1 MAEKIMKIAENWLS
15 QNLTPNNQT
24 QKPFGIN
31 TPDSYKSVNFKTQLS
46 PVFSRPQQQQ
56 VQQQQTQQP
65 VQEQIPELYQT
76 KSFDREAKLR
86 EMYGTNASKR
96 DIRRFNKY
104 WNSDQRWA
112 DQEAFEAAEHQK
124 YMDSM
129 DARFNAV
136 HKDVKTKSAATIQG
150 ITDSLNR
157 QPIQQKPI
165 NKGRST
171 DEVRAIQNEMLS
183 KGYDLGRYGADGIWG
198 KDTQLAYDMYIQN
211 GKRSWKDVYGD
222 EVPPIASV
230 NKYYTD
236 NAKNRYSYINGKLTK
251 LTDADNTE
259 GWQNA
264 GLIKD
269 MEEFKNAVKFD
280 QQNVDFG
287 GMTWANPYYLNNVF
301 RETKNAPD
309 WNQSGQGQG
318 AVVKVKGKNGVYPL
332 RVWNDRSFAID
343 TENNVAYELN
353 EDMFGE
359 VDGRGNDAP
368 IKTYDLWSFFNKFT
382 PEEQQQLR
390 KQKQGGQINKHQ
402 QGGTMGNQEELQKAF
417 MAFLIEDAAAQ
428 GMQIQSE
435 QDLQAYAQQLG
446 EEGLK
451 AKYQEFMQ
459 KMQGGVKA
467 ALGAKLNYIHK
478 LKGNCPEGEEL
489 VYMKQGGRMC
499 PVCQKK
505 AEKAEEGKKL
515 QKKNA
520 VSDFKEKR
528 KKINP
533 NDTVNTKFGPRDLN
547 GKTKYPKYDAT
558 KENYDYETRKRVQE
572 KDEKSGKK
580 VLGSA
585 CGSKIKKK

>member
-1 MAEKIMKIAENWLS
+1 
-15 QNLTPNNQT
+15 
-24 QKPFGIN
+24 
-31 TPDSYKSVNFKTQLS
+31 
-46 PVFSRPQQQQ
+46 
-56 VQQQQTQQP
+56 
-65 VQEQIPELYQT
+65 
-76 KSFDREAKLR
+76 
-86 EMYGTNASKR
+86 
-96 DIRRFNKY
+96 
-104 WNSDQRWA
+104 
-112 DQEAFEAAEHQK
+112 
-124 YMDSM
+124 
-129 DARFNAV
+129 
-136 HKDVKTKSAATIQG
+136 
-150 ITDSLNR
+150 
-157 QPIQQKPI
+157 
-165 NKGRST
+165 
-171 DEVRAIQNEMLS
+171 
-183 KGYDLGRYGADGIWG
+183 
-198 KDTQLAYDMYIQN
+198 
-211 GKRSWKDVYGD
+211 
-222 EVPPIASV
+222 
-230 NKYYTD
+230 
-236 NAKNRYSYINGKLTK
+236 
-251 LTDADNTE
+251 
-259 GWQNA
+259 
-264 GLIKD
+264 
-269 MEEFKNAVKFD
+269 
-280 QQNVDFG
+280 
-287 GMTWANPYYLNNVF
+287 
-301 RETKNAPD
+301 
-309 WNQSGQGQG
+309 
-318 AVVKVKGKNGVYPL
+318 
-332 RVWNDRSFAID
+332 
-343 TENNVAYELN
+343 
-353 EDMFGE
+353 MFGE